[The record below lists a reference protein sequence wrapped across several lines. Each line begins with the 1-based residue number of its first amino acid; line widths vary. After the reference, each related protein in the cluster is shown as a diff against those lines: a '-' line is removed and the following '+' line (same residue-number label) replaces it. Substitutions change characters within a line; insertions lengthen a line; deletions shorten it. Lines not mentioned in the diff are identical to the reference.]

1 MQNDRRIQRVAG
13 SVILVMVIST
23 PLLSGQRAHAQQ
35 TVYRSHCGGGPAV
48 YGSAHYETSRAA
60 CDALVAYFNEIAPWV
75 TTKLSYFSY
84 RRRSN
89 SPLALPSG
97 RCFYAFYAHNGRF
110 MYRNYRECPVAVTGQ
125 CGLDQR
131 IDATNGQCID
141 VAPPRDRK
149 ALGRSCGDPA
159 AAAWFGN
166 PCNAATGNKYQAE
179 VDYRSAV
186 EGLSYVRHYNS
197 LGAVDIG
204 LGVGWTSSFYRRLEF
219 DGPYIVAHGADGRG
233 EPFSRSEGGW
243 QGDADTHLDL
253 LEDASGFTLRGRGG
267 ESERYDSTGRIVTAI
282 DAAGNETHYVY
293 DDNGRLAGVTNAYG
307 HRLSFAHDSHGRLA
321 QLIDAAGNAYTYG
334 YDGDRLVEVIYPD
347 GGRRAYHYED
357 PLYAHLLT
365 GISDETGTR
374 IASFSYD
381 ETGRAVVTE
390 HAQTSNDS
398 AQRRYALS
406 YESTDRAT
414 LIGPQGVVEHLS
426 FDEHLG
432 VRRLQS
438 RVFAHDGKGITQR
451 FDESNN
457 LIEYVDAEG
466 RATRFVYGPSN
477 QLLSRVEAAGSADE
491 RSIVY
496 EYLNEQLDLP
506 TRIAMP
512 SVLAGANSE
521 IRLTYDERLNPVAV
535 THSGFRP
542 DGTAVSRTLSLLYDD
557 RGRPVRIDG
566 PREDVADVVTLRYR
580 DCDTGFG
587 CGRLES
593 VSDASGNVTTFD
605 AYDADGRLL
614 GLTHPSGLAVAYEYD
629 LRGRVT
635 AVTQRAPT
643 GAERRTAYAYD
654 AAGRLQVV
662 SGTHGAELYYDH
674 DAAGDLRR
682 VGDALGEV
690 VEHDYDASGGLVAT
704 RVRNADGSLA
714 RRVERAYDPRRR
726 PRLVDRGGSVTEWM
740 HDAAGALL
748 ARYDANGNAAST
760 FVYDA
765 LGRLLGHTD
774 ALGQTSEFRR
784 DEGDRPVEVVAP
796 NGALTRYVYDD
807 IGNLLLEQGPD
818 RGTLKFSH
826 DASGNIVSIEEAD
839 GVIVSYRYDALNRL
853 AGIDY
858 PGEEEDVRFVYDA
871 CNNGAGRLCEV
882 RDFSGTTR
890 YVYDPFGRVVE
901 QTKQELGV
909 VYRTAYEYDAHDRV
923 TVLHYPDGHRLER
936 LRDAV
941 GRVHTVLHTAPA
953 SEPTMP
959 HRATDQAPAAETIV
973 AGRRYR
979 ADGLLTAQVYG
990 NGLSEWRAYDL
1001 QGRPVDYALGSLAHQ
1016 RYVHDPNGNPLVI
1029 DGGTRSSRYAYDGV
1043 DRLVAEY
1050 HEAVDAAGAEVIEY
1064 DYDANG
1070 NRRGRAGD
1078 GEFTHYDFEPQSN
1091 RLTAVNGA
1099 ARVRDA
1105 GGRLLN
1111 DTAAVLEFVYDNA
1124 GRVAALY
1131 RGGALA
1137 ARYVYDA
1144 FGRRTRKTT
1153 PAGTV
1158 VYHYDLRGRL
1168 IQETGADGSRRRTYF
1183 WDDDVPLAQLAPPR
1197 DPRPLPATG
1206 ADAPGEAH
1214 HAAGG
1219 AQTVADARP
1228 EYPESARWPE
1238 TRTVAA
1244 LTYLHTDH
1252 LGTPRL
1258 GTDADGALA
1267 WRWRGDAFGE
1277 AGPEVERALVN
1288 LRFPGQYFD
1297 AESGLHY
1304 NREVL
1309 T

>member
-1 MQNDRRIQRVAG
+1 
-13 SVILVMVIST
+13 
-23 PLLSGQRAHAQQ
+23 
-35 TVYRSHCGGGPAV
+35 
-48 YGSAHYETSRAA
+48 
-60 CDALVAYFNEIAPWV
+60 
-75 TTKLSYFSY
+75 
-84 RRRSN
+84 
-89 SPLALPSG
+89 
-97 RCFYAFYAHNGRF
+97 
-110 MYRNYRECPVAVTGQ
+110 
-125 CGLDQR
+125 
-131 IDATNGQCID
+131 
-141 VAPPRDRK
+141 
-149 ALGRSCGDPA
+149 
-159 AAAWFGN
+159 
-166 PCNAATGNKYQAE
+166 
-179 VDYRSAV
+179 
-186 EGLSYVRHYNS
+186 
-197 LGAVDIG
+197 
-204 LGVGWTSSFYRRLEF
+204 
-219 DGPYIVAHGADGRG
+219 
-233 EPFSRSEGGW
+233 
-243 QGDADTHLDL
+243 
-253 LEDASGFTLRGRGG
+253 
-267 ESERYDSTGRIVTAI
+267 
-282 DAAGNETHYVY
+282 
-293 DDNGRLAGVTNAYG
+293 
-307 HRLSFAHDSHGRLA
+307 
-321 QLIDAAGNAYTYG
+321 
-334 YDGDRLVEVIYPD
+334 
-347 GGRRAYHYED
+347 
-357 PLYAHLLT
+357 
-365 GISDETGTR
+365 
-374 IASFSYD
+374 
-381 ETGRAVVTE
+381 
-390 HAQTSNDS
+390 
-398 AQRRYALS
+398 
-406 YESTDRAT
+406 
-414 LIGPQGVVEHLS
+414 
-426 FDEHLG
+426 
-432 VRRLQS
+432 
-438 RVFAHDGKGITQR
+438 
-451 FDESNN
+451 
-457 LIEYVDAEG
+457 
-466 RATRFVYGPSN
+466 
-477 QLLSRVEAAGSADE
+477 
-491 RSIVY
+491 
-496 EYLNEQLDLP
+496 
-506 TRIAMP
+506 
-512 SVLAGANSE
+512 
-521 IRLTYDERLNPVAV
+521 
-535 THSGFRP
+535 
-542 DGTAVSRTLSLLYDD
+542 
-557 RGRPVRIDG
+557 
-566 PREDVADVVTLRYR
+566 
-580 DCDTGFG
+580 
-587 CGRLES
+587 
-593 VSDASGNVTTFD
+593 
-605 AYDADGRLL
+605 
-614 GLTHPSGLAVAYEYD
+614 
-629 LRGRVT
+629 
-635 AVTQRAPT
+635 
-643 GAERRTAYAYD
+643 
-654 AAGRLQVV
+654 
-662 SGTHGAELYYDH
+662 
-674 DAAGDLRR
+674 
-682 VGDALGEV
+682 
-690 VEHDYDASGGLVAT
+690 
-704 RVRNADGSLA
+704 
-714 RRVERAYDPRRR
+714 
-726 PRLVDRGGSVTEWM
+726 M

-1304 NREVL
+1304 NGYRYYDSRSGRYISSDPIGLAGGLNTYVYAGARPTAATDPTGLFVSSAIWRLVGPLLKRTPEEVAYAGKVADAVTGTAVFAAGPEIPRCVDIAGARVDIGPL
-1309 T
+1309 LDLLQGYGGLSAIGLAGYSVAGLYGAGAGLAAISPAFGVPLAIAGVGSLEIGQSFNNVYERQRGNSLGSDLYDLFNHQRLFKEHP